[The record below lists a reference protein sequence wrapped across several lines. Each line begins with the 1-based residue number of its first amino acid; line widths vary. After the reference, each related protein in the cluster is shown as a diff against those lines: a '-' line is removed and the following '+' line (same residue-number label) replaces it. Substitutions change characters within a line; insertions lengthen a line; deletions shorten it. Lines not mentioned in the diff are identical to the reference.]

1 MYNMRTM
8 YIISVT
14 VNLDK
19 KITKMREDPIF
30 SAVIYR
36 QEREG
41 MSVVTFDRMD
51 MMRYQEV
58 DLLHSSFQY
67 VTRG

>member
-1 MYNMRTM
+1 M

-51 MMRYQEV
+51 MMRCQEV